1 MARLV
6 TVRFLRG
13 SAPYNTGEIAG
24 FEPPVARALIA
35 SGAAEAVKAAPLAPD
50 PAAGVAGAET
60 RQRVVLTFLAA
71 APPYHAGDV
80 AGFDPLEAAALVA
93 QGKAVPLTTRT
104 VAGEDP
110 GEDEA
115 CDAEEPG
122 DNPAADHGDDPGTE
136 EDRAGAEG
144 PDDAIDDDA
153 PAPDFLLVDPDDDGN
168 DHDDDGAGEDLD
180 DDGEDGAPPVQG
192 RAG

>member
-24 FEPPVARALIA
+24 FEAPVARALIA
-35 SGAAEAVKAAPLAPD
+35 SGAAEAVKPAPLAPD

-60 RQRVVLTFLAA
+60 RQCVVLTFLAA

-80 AGFDPLEAAALVA
+80 AGFEPLEAAALVA
-93 QGKAVPLTTRT
+93 QGKAVPLA
-104 VAGEDP
+104 AGTAAGDDP
-110 GEDEA
+110 AEEEA

-122 DNPAADHGDDPGTE
+122 DNPATDP
-136 EDRAGAEG
+136 GAEG
-144 PDDAIDDDA
+144 PDEAIDDEA
-153 PAPDFLLVDPDDDGN
+153 AEPEFMLVDHDDDGN
-168 DHDDDGAGEDLD
+168 DHDGAGEDLD

>member
-24 FEPPVARALIA
+24 FEAPVARALIA
-35 SGAAEAVKAAPLAPD
+35 SGAAEAVKAAPPAPD
-50 PAAGVAGAET
+50 PAAGREAP
-60 RQRVVLTFLAA
+60 QRVVLTFLAA

-80 AGFDPLEAAALVA
+80 AGFDPLEAATLVA
-93 QGKAVPLTTRT
+93 QGKAVPLA
-104 VAGEDP
+104 AGTAAGDDP

-115 CDAEEPG
+115 CDAE
-122 DNPAADHGDDPGTE
+122 DPADDP
-136 EDRAGAEG
+136 GAEG
-144 PDDAIDDDA
+144 PDDGIDDDA
-153 PAPDFLLVDPDDDGN
+153 PEPEFVLVDPDDGN
-168 DHDDDGAGEDLD
+168 DQDGAGED

>member
-24 FEPPVARALIA
+24 FEAPVARALIA

-50 PAAGVAGAET
+50 PAAGAEAH
-60 RQRVVLTFLAA
+60 QRVVLTFLAA

-93 QGKAVPLTTRT
+93 QGKAVPLA
-104 VAGEDP
+104 AGTAATGTGDDP

-115 CDAEEPG
+115 CDAQKP
-122 DNPAADHGDDPGTE
+122 GDDPDAE
-136 EDRAGAEG
+136 EDRADAEG
-144 PDDAIDDDA
+144 PDDGIDDDA
-153 PAPDFLLVDPDDDGN
+153 PEPEFVLVDHDDGN
-168 DHDDDGAGEDLD
+168 DQDDAGEED
-180 DDGEDGAPPVQG
+180 DAEDGAPPVQG

>member
-24 FEPPVARALIA
+24 FEAQVARALIA
-35 SGAAEAVKAAPLAPD
+35 SGAAEAVKAAPPAPD
-50 PAAGVAGAET
+50 PAAGREAP
-60 RQRVVLTFLAA
+60 QRVVLTFLAA

-93 QGKAVPLTTRT
+93 QGKAVPLAAGTA
-104 VAGEDP
+104 AGEDP
-110 GEDEA
+110 AEEEA
-115 CDAEEPG
+115 CDAEAPAE
-122 DNPAADHGDDPGTE
+122 DPAADP
-136 EDRAGAEG
+136 GAEG
-144 PDDAIDDDA
+144 PDDGIDDDA
-153 PAPDFLLVDPDDDGN
+153 PEPEFVLVDHDDGN
-168 DHDDDGAGEDLD
+168 DQDDAGED

>member
-24 FEPPVARALIA
+24 FEAQVARALIA

-50 PAAGVAGAET
+50 PAAGAEA

-93 QGKAVPLTTRT
+93 RGKAVPLTTRT
-104 VAGEDP
+104 AAGEEP

-115 CDAEEPG
+115 CDAEA
-122 DNPAADHGDDPGTE
+122 PAADP
-136 EDRAGAEG
+136 GAEG
-144 PDDAIDDDA
+144 PDEAIDDDA
-153 PAPDFLLVDPDDDGN
+153 AAPEFLLVDPDDDGN
-168 DHDDDGAGEDLD
+168 DHDGAGEDHD

>member
-24 FEPPVARALIA
+24 FEAQVARALIA

-50 PAAGVAGAET
+50 PAAGAAGREACK
-60 RQRVVLTFLAA
+60 RVVLTFLAA

-93 QGKAVPLTTRT
+93 RGKAVPLAAGTAETG
-104 VAGEDP
+104 AGEDP
-110 GEDEA
+110 
-115 CDAEEPG
+115 AEEEE
-122 DNPAADHGDDPGTE
+122 PAADPGAE

-144 PDDAIDDDA
+144 PDDGIDDDA
-153 PAPDFLLVDPDDDGN
+153 AAPEFVLV
-168 DHDDDGAGEDLD
+168 DHDDDGAG

>member
-24 FEPPVARALIA
+24 FEAQVARALIA
-35 SGAAEAVKAAPLAPD
+35 SGAAEAVKAAPSLPAT
-50 PAAGVAGAET
+50 AAGPEACK
-60 RQRVVLTFLAA
+60 RVVLTFLAA

-93 QGKAVPLTTRT
+93 RGKAVPLTTRT
-104 VAGEDP
+104 AETGAGEEP

-115 CDAEEPG
+115 PAEE
-122 DNPAADHGDDPGTE
+122 
-136 EDRAGAEG
+136 

-153 PAPDFLLVDPDDDGN
+153 PAPEFLLVDPDDDAGEEN
-168 DHDDDGAGEDLD
+168 GAGEDLD

>member
-13 SAPYNTGEIAG
+13 AAPYNTGEIAG
-24 FEPPVARALIA
+24 FDASVARALIEG
-35 SGAAEAVKAAPLAPD
+35 GAAEAVKAAPSLPAT
-50 PAAGVAGAET
+50 AAGPEA
-60 RQRVVLTFLAA
+60 RKRVVLTFIAA

-80 AGFDPLEAAALVA
+80 AGFEALEAAALVA
-93 QGKAVPLTTRT
+93 LGKAVPLAART
-104 VAGEDP
+104 AATAAGEDP
-110 GEDEA
+110 
-115 CDAEEPG
+115 AEEEE
-122 DNPAADHGDDPGTE
+122 PAADPAEDPVKE

-153 PAPDFLLVDPDDDGN
+153 AEPEFMLVDHDDDGN
-168 DHDDDGAGEDLD
+168 DHDDDGAGED

>member
-24 FEPPVARALIA
+24 FEAQVARALIA
-35 SGAAEAVKAAPLAPD
+35 SGAAEAVKPAPLAPD
-50 PAAGVAGAET
+50 PAAGAAGAET

-93 QGKAVPLTTRT
+93 RGKAVPLTTRT
-104 VAGEDP
+104 AETGAGEDP

-115 CDAEEPG
+115 CDTLEPG
-122 DNPAADHGDDPGTE
+122 DNPGEDPGT
-136 EDRAGAEG
+136 EG

-168 DHDDDGAGEDLD
+168 DLD

>member
-24 FEPPVARALIA
+24 FEAQVARALIA

-50 PAAGVAGAET
+50 PAAGAGT

-93 QGKAVPLTTRT
+93 RGKAVPLTTRT
-104 VAGEDP
+104 GAGEEP

-115 CDAEEPG
+115 CDTEEPG
-122 DNPAADHGDDPGTE
+122 DNPAADPGDDPGA
-136 EDRAGAEG
+136 DC
-144 PDDAIDDDA
+144 PDDGIDDDA
-153 PAPDFLLVDPDDDGN
+153 AEPDFLLVDHDDDGN
-168 DHDDDGAGEDLD
+168 DHDHDDDGAAEDLD

>member
-24 FEPPVARALIA
+24 FEAPVARALIA
-35 SGAAEAVKAAPLAPD
+35 SGAAEAVKAAPSLPAT
-50 PAAGVAGAET
+50 AAGPEACK
-60 RQRVVLTFLAA
+60 RVVLTFLAA

-93 QGKAVPLTTRT
+93 RGKAVPLTTRT
-104 VAGEDP
+104 AAGDDP
-110 GEDEA
+110 AEEEA

-122 DNPAADHGDDPGTE
+122 DNPAEDPGTE
-136 EDRAGAEG
+136 G
-144 PDDAIDDDA
+144 PDEAIDDDA
-153 PAPDFLLVDPDDDGN
+153 AAPEFLLVDPDDDGN
-168 DHDDDGAGEDLD
+168 DPDDDGAGEDLD

>member
-24 FEPPVARALIA
+24 FEAPVARALIA
-35 SGAAEAVKAAPLAPD
+35 SGAAEAVKAAPSLPAT
-50 PAAGVAGAET
+50 AAGPEACK
-60 RQRVVLTFLAA
+60 RVVLTFLAA

-93 QGKAVPLTTRT
+93 RGKAVPLTTRT
-104 VAGEDP
+104 AAGEDP
-110 GEDEA
+110 
-115 CDAEEPG
+115 AEEEE
-122 DNPAADHGDDPGTE
+122 PAADHAADP
-136 EDRAGAEG
+136 AAEG
-144 PDDAIDDDA
+144 PDDETDDDA
-153 PAPDFLLVDPDDDGN
+153 PEPEFVLVDP
-168 DHDDDGAGEDLD
+168 DDDGAGEDLD

>member
-24 FEPPVARALIA
+24 FEAPVARALIA

-50 PAAGVAGAET
+50 PAAGAET

-93 QGKAVPLTTRT
+93 QGKAVPLA
-104 VAGEDP
+104 AGTAAGDDP

-115 CDAEEPG
+115 CDAEEP
-122 DNPAADHGDDPGTE
+122 AADP
-136 EDRAGAEG
+136 GAEG
-144 PDDAIDDDA
+144 PDDGIDDDA
-153 PAPDFLLVDPDDDGN
+153 PEPEFVLVDHDDGN
-168 DHDDDGAGEDLD
+168 DQDDAGEE

>member
-24 FEPPVARALIA
+24 FEAPVARALIA
-35 SGAAEAVKAAPLAPD
+35 SGAAEAVKAAPPAPD
-50 PAAGVAGAET
+50 PAAGAGT

-80 AGFDPLEAAALVA
+80 AGFEPLEAAALVA
-93 QGKAVPLTTRT
+93 RGKAVPLTTRT

-110 GEDEA
+110 AEEEEPTADPGED
-115 CDAEEPG
+115 PG
-122 DNPAADHGDDPGTE
+122 AE

-144 PDDAIDDDA
+144 PDDGIDDDA
-153 PAPDFLLVDPDDDGN
+153 PAPEFLLVDPDDD
-168 DHDDDGAGEDLD
+168 DAGEDLD
-180 DDGEDGAPPVQG
+180 DNGEDGAPPVQG

>member
-24 FEPPVARALIA
+24 FEAPVARALIA
-35 SGAAEAVKAAPLAPD
+35 SGAAEAVKPAPLAPD
-50 PAAGVAGAET
+50 PAAGAET

-93 QGKAVPLTTRT
+93 RGKAVPLTART
-104 VAGEDP
+104 AAGEDP
-110 GEDEA
+110 EEDEA
-115 CDAEEPG
+115 PAEEP
-122 DNPAADHGDDPGTE
+122 AE
-136 EDRAGAEG
+136 E
-144 PDDAIDDDA
+144 PDDGIDDDA
-153 PAPDFLLVDPDDDGN
+153 AAPEFLLVDHDDDGN

>member
-24 FEPPVARALIA
+24 FEAPVARALIA

-50 PAAGVAGAET
+50 PAAGAEA

-80 AGFDPLEAAALVA
+80 AGFDPLEVAALVA
-93 QGKAVPLTTRT
+93 QGKAVPLAAATAATGD
-104 VAGEDP
+104 GEEP

-115 CDAEEPG
+115 PAEEP
-122 DNPAADHGDDPGTE
+122 AE
-136 EDRAGAEG
+136 E
-144 PDDAIDDDA
+144 PDDGIGDDDA
-153 PAPDFLLVDPDDDGN
+153 PAPEFMLVDPDDD
-168 DHDDDGAGEDLD
+168 AGEDLD

>member
-24 FEPPVARALIA
+24 FEAQVARALIA
-35 SGAAEAVKAAPLAPD
+35 SGAAEAVKAAPLAPN
-50 PAAGVAGAET
+50 PAAGAET

-80 AGFDPLEAAALVA
+80 AGFGPLEAAALVA
-93 QGKAVPLTTRT
+93 RGKAVPLTTRT
-104 VAGEDP
+104 AAGEDP
-110 GEDEA
+110 AEEEA

-122 DNPAADHGDDPGTE
+122 NSPGEDP
-136 EDRAGAEG
+136 GAEG

-153 PAPDFLLVDPDDDGN
+153 PAPDFLLVDPDDDG
-168 DHDDDGAGEDLD
+168 AGEDLD

>member
-24 FEPPVARALIA
+24 FEAQVARALIA
-35 SGAAEAVKAAPLAPD
+35 SGAAEAVKAAPSLPAT
-50 PAAGVAGAET
+50 AAGREACK
-60 RQRVVLTFLAA
+60 RVVLTFLAA

-80 AGFDPLEAAALVA
+80 AGFEPLEAAALVA
-93 QGKAVPLTTRT
+93 RGKAVPLTTRT
-104 VAGEDP
+104 AAGEEPADEEEPAADPAEDP
-110 GEDEA
+110 GA
-115 CDAEEPG
+115 
-122 DNPAADHGDDPGTE
+122 E

-144 PDDAIDDDA
+144 PDDGIDDDA
-153 PAPDFLLVDPDDDGN
+153 PEPEFVLV

-180 DDGEDGAPPVQG
+180 EDGEDGAPPVQG

>member
-24 FEPPVARALIA
+24 FEAQVARADRQRRGRGGEGRA
-35 SGAAEAVKAAPLAPD
+35 AGAD
-50 PAAGVAGAET
+50 PAAGAAGREACK
-60 RQRVVLTFLAA
+60 RVVLTFLAA

-93 QGKAVPLTTRT
+93 RGKAVPLAAGTAETG
-104 VAGEDP
+104 AGEDP
-110 GEDEA
+110 
-115 CDAEEPG
+115 AEEEE
-122 DNPAADHGDDPGTE
+122 PAADPGAE

-144 PDDAIDDDA
+144 PDDGIDDDA
-153 PAPDFLLVDPDDDGN
+153 AAPEFVLV
-168 DHDDDGAGEDLD
+168 DHDDDGAG

>member
-35 SGAAEAVKAAPLAPD
+35 SGAAEAVKATPLAPD
-50 PAAGVAGAET
+50 PAAGAET

-93 QGKAVPLTTRT
+93 RGKAVPLTTRT
-104 VAGEDP
+104 AAGEDP
-110 GEDEA
+110 
-115 CDAEEPG
+115 AEEEE
-122 DNPAADHGDDPGTE
+122 PAADPAEDPVKE

-144 PDDAIDDDA
+144 PDDAINDDA
-153 PAPDFLLVDPDDDGN
+153 AEPEFMLVDHDDDGN
-168 DHDDDGAGEDLD
+168 DHDDDGAGED

>member
-24 FEPPVARALIA
+24 FEAQVARALIA
-35 SGAAEAVKAAPLAPD
+35 SGAAEAVKAAPSLPAT
-50 PAAGVAGAET
+50 AAGPEACK
-60 RQRVVLTFLAA
+60 RVVLTFLAA

-93 QGKAVPLTTRT
+93 RGKAVPLTART
-104 VAGEDP
+104 AAGEDP
-110 GEDEA
+110 AEEEA

-122 DNPAADHGDDPGTE
+122 DNPGEDPGAE

-144 PDDAIDDDA
+144 LDDAIDDDA
-153 PAPDFLLVDPDDDGN
+153 AAPEFLLVDPDDDGN
-168 DHDDDGAGEDLD
+168 DPDDDGAGEE

>member
-24 FEPPVARALIA
+24 FEAPVARALIA
-35 SGAAEAVKAAPLAPD
+35 SGAAEAAKAAPSLPAT
-50 PAAGVAGAET
+50 AAGPEACK
-60 RQRVVLTFLAA
+60 RVVLTFLAA

-93 QGKAVPLTTRT
+93 RGKAVPLAAATAATGD
-104 VAGEDP
+104 GEEP

-115 CDAEEPG
+115 PAEEP
-122 DNPAADHGDDPGTE
+122 AE
-136 EDRAGAEG
+136 E
-144 PDDAIDDDA
+144 PDDGIDDDA
-153 PAPDFLLVDPDDDGN
+153 AAPEFLLVDPDD
-168 DHDDDGAGEDLD
+168 GAGEE